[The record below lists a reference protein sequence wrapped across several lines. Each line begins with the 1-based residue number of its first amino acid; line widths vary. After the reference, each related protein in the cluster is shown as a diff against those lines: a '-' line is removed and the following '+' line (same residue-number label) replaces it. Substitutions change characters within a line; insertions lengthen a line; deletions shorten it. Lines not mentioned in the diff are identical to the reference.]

1 MAVSPYPYFDKFY
14 DSSIH
19 KKIEIIFIDGSG
31 DTYTND
37 DIYAESLEITESI
50 CSESSLKFGLCESNC
65 CKFVMRNPLKS
76 HKNKFFQLYGTID
89 NDPATR
95 YHVGTYYVVEDVA
108 TADKSKREITAYD
121 ELYTIV
127 NSDVT
132 DWWNNQVTFPCNL
145 HQLRNSLL
153 GRLGIIQETTV
164 LPNDAMRIDKTIQPE
179 HLTGGDVLRAI
190 CELNGCFPNMNRN
203 RIMEYVFLPQDGELE
218 ALYPRNDLYPDDDLY
233 PAGNSDILNMTKD
246 MYITCQYSEYQTG
259 RITQLQIRADK
270 DDIGVIVDA
279 KDIPSLT
286 SVPEVLSRSVD
297 ANRYVVDDNF
307 LCYGK
312 STDDLKQIAENLL
325 IILAQ
330 VTRYVPYTCDCI
342 GNPAFKVGKGLIIST
357 KYQIV
362 KSVVLKRTLRGIQS
376 LRDTYE
382 AAGVENY
389 EEDVDSL
396 NTSFSQLKG
405 KTNRL
410 LREIERLQSELSDL
424 EEEASSVFEQTA
436 ELIQTTVKKGEL
448 SSQISQEAGE
458 IRISANRFILDSTN
472 LKISADGTL
481 TAMAISGK
489 AVNQFSDMINNSNAM
504 YKANQ
509 AISDAK
515 SAAND
520 ASNAASKAQTTADDL
535 KTNID
540 NVYNTLKTHERWIS
554 ELSSAF
560 KAQHGYWPI
569 T

>member
-1 MAVSPYPYFDKFY
+1 MAVSDYPYFDMFY
-14 DSSIH
+14 ESSIY
-19 KKIEIIFIDGSG
+19 KEIEIVFAGG
-31 DTYTND
+31 DVYTND

-50 CSESSLKFGLCESNC
+50 CSESVLKFGLCEANS
-65 CKFVMRNPLKS
+65 CKFTIRNPFKS
-76 HKNKFFQLYGTID
+76 HKGEYFNLYGTL
-89 NDPATR
+89 NHDPATR
-95 YHVGTYYVVEDVA
+95 HHIGCYLIVEDVA

-121 ELYTIV
+121 DLYMIV
-127 NSDVT
+127 NADVT
-132 DWWNNQVTFPCNL
+132 DWYNNYVQFPCNL
-145 HQLRNSLL
+145 YEFRANFFHYFAINQDE
-153 GRLGIIQETTV
+153 IV
-164 LPNDAMRIDKTIQPE
+164 LPNDSMRIEKTINP
-179 HLTGGDVLRAI
+179 TGISGGEVLSAI
-190 CELNGCFPNMNRN
+190 CELNGCFPNINRDTGV
-203 RIMEYVFLPQDGELE
+203 EYIFLPKDGELE
-218 ALYPRNDLYPDDDLY
+218 ALFPRNDLYPDNNLY
-233 PAGNSDILNMTKD
+233 PAGNSDILNVTKE

-259 RITQLQIRADK
+259 RITQLQIRQDK

-279 KDIPSLT
+279 GDIPSLA
-286 SVPEVLSRSVD
+286 SVPEVLSRD
-297 ANRYVVDDNF
+297 TAANRYIVDDNF

-312 STDDLKQIAENLL
+312 STDELKQIAENLL

-330 VTRYVPYTCDCI
+330 VTRYVPYSCECI
-342 GNPAFKVGKGLIIST
+342 GNPAFKLGKGLIIST

-424 EEEASSVFEQTA
+424 EEEASSVIEQTS

-520 ASNAASKAQTTADDL
+520 ASNAASKAQTTADNL

-540 NVYNTLKTHERWIS
+540 NVYKTLKTHERWVN